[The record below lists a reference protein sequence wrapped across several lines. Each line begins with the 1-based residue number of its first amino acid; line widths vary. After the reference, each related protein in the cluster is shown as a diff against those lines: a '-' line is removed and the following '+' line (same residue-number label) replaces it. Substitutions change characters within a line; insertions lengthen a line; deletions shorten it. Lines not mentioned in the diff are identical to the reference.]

1 MPDDPKPPRPR
12 IRLGTMGWNYA
23 DWIGPFYPSGTPS
36 RDMLR
41 LYARAFDT
49 VEVDSTFYAIPAQK
63 TVRGWLERT
72 PEHFVFCLKLPQEI
86 THERRL
92 VGADSVLYE
101 FLDRAREM
109 GPRLG
114 PVLVQLGPDFS
125 PAEQPALER
134 FLTLLPSDVRF
145 AVEFRQ
151 KGWINQEIH
160 DLLTAHRVALAVSD
174 GRFIPRE
181 WALSLVRRPTTDFH
195 YLRWLGET
203 RDIVDH
209 SHVQVD
215 RTADLREWAGV
226 IGALP
231 LDAFTVYGY
240 YNNHY
245 SGHSPAT
252 AHAMLKLLGED
263 PLAPD
268 QVGDQ
273 ISLF

>member
-1 MPDDPKPPRPR
+1 MPDPKPAHPRLH
-12 IRLGTMGWNYA
+12 LGTMGWNYA
-23 DWIGPFYPSGTPS
+23 DWVGPFYPSGTPS
-36 RDMLR
+36 REMLR

-72 PEHFVFCLKLPQEI
+72 PEHFVFSLKLPQEI
-86 THERRL
+86 TPERRL
-92 VGADSVLYE
+92 VGADSVLDE

-125 PAEQPALER
+125 PAEQPSLER
-134 FLTLLPSDVRF
+134 FLTLLPDDIRF

-151 KGWINQEIH
+151 KGWITQEIH
-160 DLLTAHRVALAVSD
+160 DLLKAHRVALAVSD

-203 RDIVDH
+203 RDITDH

-226 IGALP
+226 IGSLP